1 MLKLLFTSRDS
12 GKPARLV
19 DGRERVRTCSNVR
32 AAANE
37 NQKNPKTL
45 KNLYS
50 CAYAHAKPAR
60 CPHADETSVR
70 PTRRR
75 GRENAIRYAYGEY
88 ERECTT
94 QWCFQQIK
102 KSLLKIYGPDAK
114 LTFSGSF
121 NMSRVETIALFTS
134 TLLSSQKLR
143 VEIIER
149 ESNNAWRRG
158 NTATYPKN

>member
-1 MLKLLFTSRDS
+1 VF
-12 GKPARLV
+12 
-19 DGRERVRTCSNVR
+19 ERVRTYVR
-32 AAANE
+32 
-37 NQKNPKTL
+37 QRMKTKKTLKKIKKNPKTL